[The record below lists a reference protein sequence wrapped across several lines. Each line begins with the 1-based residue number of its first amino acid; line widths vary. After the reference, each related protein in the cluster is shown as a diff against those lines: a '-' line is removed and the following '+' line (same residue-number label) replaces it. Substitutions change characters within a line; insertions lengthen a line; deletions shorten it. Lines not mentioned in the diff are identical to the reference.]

1 MADGFPGRGNQH
13 DWSAALP
20 YYNLG
25 NKYMQSERYED
36 AIQKYHEAI
45 GKYEYDPDFYI
56 NLGVALRKVENLQ
69 AAEDAFK
76 HAAALNAKD
85 WMSWSNLAN
94 SYLKQDRLEDTIKA
108 FETALTCNPPA
119 AEKEAILKDIADIK
133 KILSV
138 RSGGFEPPASKNP
151 PSAKIISGG
160 KGGGKPA
167 TKTGLVKQTAKPATI
182 PLVQQTAKEETP
194 SLMMQTAKE
203 ASTPLVKQ
211 TPRGGSAPLVKQK
224 AREASIPRPK
234 NDELKDTGWDEVAK

>member
-56 NLGVALRKVENLQ
+56 NLGVALRRVENLQ

-119 AEKEAILKDIADIK
+119 AEKEAILMDIADIK
-133 KILSV
+133 NISVLEAAVLS
-138 RSGGFEPPASKNP
+138 RLQARIRHRQKL
-151 PSAKIISGG
+151 SAV
-160 KGGGKPA
+160 A
-167 TKTGLVKQTAKPATI
+167 RAA
-182 PLVQQTAKEETP
+182 
-194 SLMMQTAKE
+194 
-203 ASTPLVKQ
+203 
-211 TPRGGSAPLVKQK
+211 GSRRHRQD
-224 AREASIPRPK
+224 S
-234 NDELKDTGWDEVAK
+234 